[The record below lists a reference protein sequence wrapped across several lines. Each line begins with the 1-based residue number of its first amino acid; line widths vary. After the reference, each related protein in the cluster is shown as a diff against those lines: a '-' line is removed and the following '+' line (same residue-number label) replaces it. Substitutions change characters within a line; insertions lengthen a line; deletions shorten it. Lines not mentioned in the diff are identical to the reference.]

1 RPAARRPCVWPAR
14 PMPATTSARP
24 ARWRAARACWAGL
37 PWPPMPPVSGWPGWK
52 RARRANPCGWPGSTT
67 TWPGSTGACG
77 SPGLPA
83 AAAAPAFHACA
94 CAPARPGW
102 PGPMSLPAS
111 LRCAAPGCARPD
123 PTGWYGIGLCIKVGR
138 RRRRAAGAGSGSRG
152 GGGNAVSGVP
162 PRKPW
167 APGPRHHFRTRKEFS
182 MPRFHRLA
190 GALAL
195 SLGFAGA
202 AHAQTFTGFYAFGD
216 SLSDTGNIGDMN
228 GLPPGFSFTTNPD
241 PVMVE
246 IVADAFGL
254 SAVNSLQGGSNFAWG
269 GACVNPVG
277 PCLNPV
283 PNIPT
288 QITQYLTATGG
299 SADPNALYSI
309 WGGANDIFA
318 TLALDPGNAQ
328 ANTVAAATSYVQQI
342 GRLQAAGANYV
353 IVYNLPN
360 LGVTPQFAGTP
371 NSSAISQ
378 VTVVYNTAL
387 NTGLGQLGDG
397 IIPVDTFG
405 LITEVMAD
413 PGTYGLTNVTG
424 MACAPPSS
432 VSCGPAGAGL
442 PAGYAPGTNETWL
455 FADGVHPTGA
465 AHAMLANVIL
475 STIVAPVQVSMAG
488 EAGVKINEN
497 HVRAFTDELMSD
509 FYLDREVGSMR
520 GWATVQ
526 YGDQDFDASAAV
538 PGASAD
544 VLTLSLGANWR
555 ASDNAY
561 WGVAITV
568 GNHDNDVGPGTIEGR
583 GVLASLH
590 GTVRFGGGGY
600 LQGAVTGGST
610 DLDIDRRFGLGEA
623 LRVESG

>member
-1 RPAARRPCVWPAR
+1 
-14 PMPATTSARP
+14 
-24 ARWRAARACWAGL
+24 
-37 PWPPMPPVSGWPGWK
+37 
-52 RARRANPCGWPGSTT
+52 
-67 TWPGSTGACG
+67 
-77 SPGLPA
+77 
-83 AAAAPAFHACA
+83 
-94 CAPARPGW
+94 
-102 PGPMSLPAS
+102 
-111 LRCAAPGCARPD
+111 
-123 PTGWYGIGLCIKVGR
+123 
-138 RRRRAAGAGSGSRG
+138 
-152 GGGNAVSGVP
+152 
-162 PRKPW
+162 
-167 APGPRHHFRTRKEFS
+167 

-424 MACAPPSS
+424 MACDPPSS

-623 LRVESG
+623 LRVESGNTNASSLGAELAFGWLFGQPGNLQHGPFISASWLQQEIDGYAEDSGRSTSLNFSGFDRDSLVARLGYQLQGSIGTSDRSIRPYLRVAYNEEQEDDQLFVNAGSNTMNGRFTMPGFSPSQDWVSADLGVNWQVGANTTAFLSYNGRFSDDQQDGNSFSLGLRTTF

>member
-1 RPAARRPCVWPAR
+1 
-14 PMPATTSARP
+14 
-24 ARWRAARACWAGL
+24 
-37 PWPPMPPVSGWPGWK
+37 
-52 RARRANPCGWPGSTT
+52 
-67 TWPGSTGACG
+67 
-77 SPGLPA
+77 
-83 AAAAPAFHACA
+83 
-94 CAPARPGW
+94 
-102 PGPMSLPAS
+102 
-111 LRCAAPGCARPD
+111 
-123 PTGWYGIGLCIKVGR
+123 
-138 RRRRAAGAGSGSRG
+138 
-152 GGGNAVSGVP
+152 
-162 PRKPW
+162 
-167 APGPRHHFRTRKEFS
+167 
-182 MPRFHRLA
+182 
-190 GALAL
+190 
-195 SLGFAGA
+195 
-202 AHAQTFTGFYAFGD
+202 
-216 SLSDTGNIGDMN
+216 
-228 GLPPGFSFTTNPD
+228 
-241 PVMVE
+241 
-246 IVADAFGL
+246 
-254 SAVNSLQGGSNFAWG
+254 
-269 GACVNPVG
+269 
-277 PCLNPV
+277 
-283 PNIPT
+283 
-288 QITQYLTATGG
+288 
-299 SADPNALYSI
+299 
-309 WGGANDIFA
+309 
-318 TLALDPGNAQ
+318 
-328 ANTVAAATSYVQQI
+328 
-342 GRLQAAGANYV
+342 
-353 IVYNLPN
+353 
-360 LGVTPQFAGTP
+360 
-371 NSSAISQ
+371 
-378 VTVVYNTAL
+378 VVYNTAL

-623 LRVESG
+623 LRVESGNTNASSLGAELAFGWLFGQPGNLQHGPFISASWLQQEIDGYAEDSGRSTSLNFSGFDRDSLVARLGYQLQGSIGTSDRSIRPYLRVAYNEEQEDDQLFVNAGSNTMNGRFTMPGFSPSQDWVSADLGVNWQVGANTTAFLSYNGRFSDDQQDGNSFSLGLRTTF